1 MILQNKVAL
10 VTKLSFSILALCLS
24 SIPMSLEIKSMVVL
38 KQFGIL
44 FVLGIA
50 GIVMLAITSV
60 PFVEQRLAKLSPEEL
75 ANVPPLWVLML
86 LQSLQLTVL
95 LVISIL
101 VGIGCAYRV
110 GLHSHLIDYWVLHT
124 PKIPYYVIEMKWSLG
139 VGAATTIILLLLDRF
154 MKPALPETLQASNH
168 TEPNGLSSLTAMLYG
183 GITEE
188 ILMRWGLMSLLVWI
202 AWKVLKQGM
211 TLPSQGI
218 YQGAIVLAA
227 LVFGLLHLPATAA
240 IVPLTPLVIIRALL
254 LNGIAG
260 IAFGWLFWQY
270 SLEAAMLSHVSF
282 HAFSFALSFLLARF
296 V

>member
-1 MILQNKVAL
+1 MA
-10 VTKLSFSILALCLS
+10 
-24 SIPMSLEIKSMVVL
+24 VL
-38 KQFGIL
+38 KQFAIL
-44 FVLGIA
+44 FGLGIA

-60 PFVEQRLAKLSPEEL
+60 PFVEQRLAKLSPEGL

-86 LQSLQLTVL
+86 LQSLQLTFL
-95 LVISIL
+95 LAISIL
-101 VGIGCAYRV
+101 LGIGCAYRV

-124 PKIPYYVIEMKWSLG
+124 PKIPFSVIEMQWSLG

-154 MKPALPETLQASNH
+154 MKPALPEVLQASNN
-168 TEPNGLSSLTAMLYG
+168 TEPNWLSSLTAMLYG

-202 AWKVLKQGM
+202 AWKVLKQGI

-240 IVPLTPLVIIRALL
+240 IVPLTPIVIIRALL

-270 SLEAAMLSHVSF
+270 SLEAAMLSHASF

>member
-1 MILQNKVAL
+1 MAI
-10 VTKLSFSILALCLS
+10 
-24 SIPMSLEIKSMVVL
+24 L

-44 FVLGIA
+44 FVLGSV
-50 GIVMLAITSV
+50 GIVMLAIKSI
-60 PFVEQRLAKLSPEEL
+60 PLVEQQLAKLSPEML
-75 ANVPPLWVLML
+75 AKVPPLWVLML
-86 LQSLQLTVL
+86 LQALQLTVL
-95 LVISIL
+95 LAISIL
-101 VGIGCAYRV
+101 IGIGCAYRV
-110 GLHSHLIDYWVLHT
+110 GLRSHLIDYWVLHT
-124 PKIPYYVIEMKWSLG
+124 PKIPYSVIEMKWSLG
-139 VGAATTIILLLLDRF
+139 VGAAAAIVLLLLDRL
-154 MKPALPETLQASNH
+154 MQPVLPEALRAANNTQPS
-168 TEPNGLSSLTAMLYG
+168 GLNFLTAMFYG

-202 AWKVLKQGM
+202 AWKGLKQGV

-240 IVPLTPLVIIRALL
+240 IVPLTPVVIIRALL
-254 LNGIAG
+254 LNGIVG

>member
-1 MILQNKVAL
+1 
-10 VTKLSFSILALCLS
+10 
-24 SIPMSLEIKSMVVL
+24 MVVL

-50 GIVMLAITSV
+50 GIAMFTITSV
-60 PFVEQRLAKLSPEEL
+60 PLVEQQLAKLSPEML
-75 ANVPPLWVLML
+75 AKVPPLWVLML
-86 LQSLQLTVL
+86 LQGLQPTVL
-95 LVISIL
+95 LAISIL
-101 VGIGCAYRV
+101 IGIGCANRV
-110 GLHSHLIDYWVLHT
+110 GLRSHLIDYWVLHT
-124 PKIPYYVIEMKWSLG
+124 PKIPFSVIEIQWSLG
-139 VGAATTIILLLLDRF
+139 VGAATTIIILLIDQF
-154 MKPALPETLQASNH
+154 MKPALPEALQVSNN
-168 TEPNGLSSLTAMLYG
+168 TEPNWLSSLTAMLYG

-202 AWKVLKQGM
+202 AWKVLKQGI

-218 YQGAIVLAA
+218 YQGAIVLVA

-240 IVPLTPLVIIRALL
+240 IIPLTPIVIVRAIL

-270 SLEAAMLSHVSF
+270 SLEAAMLSHISF
-282 HAFSFALSFLLARF
+282 HAFSFALNLLLARF

>member
-1 MILQNKVAL
+1 MA
-10 VTKLSFSILALCLS
+10 
-24 SIPMSLEIKSMVVL
+24 VL

-50 GIVMLAITSV
+50 GIAMVTITSV
-60 PFVEQRLAKLSPEEL
+60 PLIEQQLAKLSPETLEK
-75 ANVPPLWVLML
+75 VPPLRILML
-86 LQSLQLTVL
+86 LQGLQPTVL
-95 LVISIL
+95 LAISIL
-101 VGIGCAYRV
+101 IGIGCAYRV
-110 GLHSHLIDYWVLHT
+110 GLRSHLIDHWVFHIAKSPSFT
-124 PKIPYYVIEMKWSLG
+124 VEMKWSLG
-139 VGAATTIILLLLDRF
+139 VGAATTIVLLLLDQL
-154 MKPALPETLQASNH
+154 MQPVLPEALRAANN
-168 TEPNGLSSLTAMLYG
+168 TEPSGLNLLTAMFYG

-202 AWKVLKQGM
+202 AWKGLKQGV

-240 IVPLTPLVIIRALL
+240 IVSLTPVVIVRAIL

-260 IAFGWLFWQY
+260 IAFGWLLWQY

-282 HAFSFALSFLLARF
+282 HAFSFALSLLLARF

>member
-1 MILQNKVAL
+1 MA
-10 VTKLSFSILALCLS
+10 
-24 SIPMSLEIKSMVVL
+24 VL

-50 GIVMLAITSV
+50 GIAMVTITSA
-60 PFVEQRLAKLSPEEL
+60 PLVEQQLAKLSPETLEN
-75 ANVPPLWVLML
+75 APPLQILML
-86 LQSLQLTVL
+86 LQGLQLTVL
-95 LVISIL
+95 LAISIL
-101 VGIGCAYRV
+101 IGIGCAYRV
-110 GLHSHLIDYWVLHT
+110 GLSSHLIDHWVFHT
-124 PKIPYYVIEMKWSLG
+124 AKSLSFAVEMKWSLG
-139 VGAATTIILLLLDRF
+139 VGAAAALVLFLLDRL
-154 MKPALPETLQASNH
+154 MQPALPEALRATN
-168 TEPNGLSSLTAMLYG
+168 TEPSWLNLLTAMFYG

-202 AWKVLKQGM
+202 AWKGLKQGV

-240 IVPLTPLVIIRALL
+240 IVPLTPVVIIRALL

-270 SLEAAMLSHVSF
+270 SLEAAMLAHISV
-282 HAFSFALSFLLARF
+282 HAFTFVLSGLLARLA
-296 V
+296 

>member
-1 MILQNKVAL
+1 MAI
-10 VTKLSFSILALCLS
+10 
-24 SIPMSLEIKSMVVL
+24 L

-44 FVLGIA
+44 FVLGSV
-50 GIVMLAITSV
+50 GIVMLAIKSI
-60 PFVEQRLAKLSPEEL
+60 PLVEQQLAKLSPEML
-75 ANVPPLWVLML
+75 AKVPPLWVLML
-86 LQSLQLTVL
+86 LQALQLTVL
-95 LVISIL
+95 LAISIL
-101 VGIGCAYRV
+101 IGIGCAYRV
-110 GLHSHLIDYWVLHT
+110 GLRSHLIDYWVLHT
-124 PKIPYYVIEMKWSLG
+124 PKIPYSVIEMKWSLG
-139 VGAATTIILLLLDRF
+139 VGAAAAIVLLLLDRL
-154 MKPALPETLQASNH
+154 MQPVLPEALRTANN
-168 TEPNGLSSLTAMLYG
+168 TEPSGLNLLTAMFYG

-202 AWKVLKQGM
+202 AWKGLKQGV

-240 IVPLTPLVIIRALL
+240 IVSLTPVVIIRALL
-254 LNGIAG
+254 LNGIVG

>member
-1 MILQNKVAL
+1 MA
-10 VTKLSFSILALCLS
+10 
-24 SIPMSLEIKSMVVL
+24 VL

-50 GIVMLAITSV
+50 GIAMVTITSA
-60 PFVEQRLAKLSPEEL
+60 PLVEQQLAKLSPETLEK
-75 ANVPPLWVLML
+75 APPLQILML
-86 LQSLQLTVL
+86 LQGLQLTVL
-95 LVISIL
+95 LAISIL
-101 VGIGCAYRV
+101 IGIGCAYRV
-110 GLHSHLIDYWVLHT
+110 GLSSHLIDHWVFHIT
-124 PKIPYYVIEMKWSLG
+124 KSPSFAVEMKWSLG
-139 VGAATTIILLLLDRF
+139 VGAATALVLFLLDRL
-154 MKPALPETLQASNH
+154 MQPALPEALRATN
-168 TEPNGLSSLTAMLYG
+168 TEPSWLNLLTAMFYG

-202 AWKVLKQGM
+202 AWKGLKQGV

-240 IVPLTPLVIIRALL
+240 IVPLTPVVIIRALL

-270 SLEAAMLSHVSF
+270 SLEAAMLAHISV
-282 HAFSFALSFLLARF
+282 HAFTFVLSGLLARLA
-296 V
+296 

>member
-1 MILQNKVAL
+1 MAI
-10 VTKLSFSILALCLS
+10 
-24 SIPMSLEIKSMVVL
+24 L

-50 GIVMLAITSV
+50 GIAMVMVTSA
-60 PFVEQRLAKLSPEEL
+60 PFVEQQLAKLSPEAL
-75 ANVPPLWVLML
+75 AKVPPLWVLIL
-86 LQSLQLTVL
+86 LQGLQPTVL

-110 GLHSHLIDYWVLHT
+110 GFRSHLIDHWVFHT
-124 PKIPYYVIEMKWSLG
+124 AKFSSFAVEIKWSLG
-139 VGAATTIILLLLDRF
+139 VGAAAAIVLLLLDQL
-154 MKPALPETLQASNH
+154 MQPVLPEALRAANH
-168 TEPNGLSSLTAMLYG
+168 TEPSGLNLLTAMLYG

-202 AWKVLKQGM
+202 AWKGLKQGV
-211 TLPSQGI
+211 TLPSPGI
-218 YQGAIVLAA
+218 YQGAIVMSA

-260 IAFGWLFWQY
+260 IGFGWLFWQY
-270 SLEAAMLSHVSF
+270 SLEVAMLSHISV
-282 HAFSFALSFLLARF
+282 HAFSFALRFLLARF

>member
-1 MILQNKVAL
+1 
-10 VTKLSFSILALCLS
+10 
-24 SIPMSLEIKSMVVL
+24 MSLEIESMAVL

-60 PFVEQRLAKLSPEEL
+60 PLVEQQLAKLSPEML
-75 ANVPPLWVLML
+75 AKVPPLWVLML
-86 LQSLQLTVL
+86 LQALQLTVL
-95 LVISIL
+95 LAIGISI
-101 VGIGCAYRV
+101 GIGCADRV
-110 GLHSHLIDYWVLHT
+110 GLRSHLIDYWVLHT
-124 PKIPYYVIEMKWSLG
+124 TKIPYSVIEMKWSLG
-139 VGAATTIILLLLDRF
+139 VGAAAAIVILLLDRL
-154 MKPALPETLQASNH
+154 MQPVLPEALQAANN
-168 TEPNGLSSLTAMLYG
+168 TEQSWLNLLTAMFYG

-202 AWKVLKQGM
+202 AWKGLKQGV

-240 IVPLTPLVIIRALL
+240 IVPLTPVAIVRALL
-254 LNGIAG
+254 LNGIGG

-270 SLEAAMLSHVSF
+270 SLEAAMLAHISF
-282 HAFSFALSFLLARF
+282 HAFSFALSLLLARF
-296 V
+296 F